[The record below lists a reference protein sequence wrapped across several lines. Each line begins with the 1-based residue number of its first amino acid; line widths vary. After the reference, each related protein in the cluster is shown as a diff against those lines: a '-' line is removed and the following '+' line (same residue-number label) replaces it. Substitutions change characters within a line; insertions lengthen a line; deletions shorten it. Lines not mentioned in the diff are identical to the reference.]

1 MGAARLL
8 AKAWVLFCLF
18 AAAHAVLG
26 AVTRGGHALPQIGLI
41 AGCTLIFCAMGLLF
55 AGGFGVSGRHGAA
68 SWLAALEARDFLPH
82 FDDWVFLGFVVLSFL
97 DQLMF
102 ASGHIVNGVFPAL
115 DNFIRVIVPGQK
127 ALEIAVNACNPGNGP
142 MYASS
147 FTWLIAAIFL
157 GSAAS
162 RIEAQVD
169 AVRQE
174 RIEYPE
180 ILGPNVL
187 AALLGLLS
195 IICIQLLYVGTA
207 YAWLPCSAFTNV
219 TGGLLLGLA
228 PLMLAYLMIAAL
240 TCLFA
245 TVQMTDK

>member
-8 AKAWVLFCLF
+8 AKAWVVFCLF

-26 AVTRGGHALPQIGLI
+26 VLMGSGHGLPQIGLI

-55 AGGFGVSGRHGAA
+55 AGGFGVSGGHGAA
-68 SWLAALEARDFLPH
+68 SWLAGLEPRDFLPR
-82 FDDWVFLGFVVLSFL
+82 FDDWVFLGFVALSFL

-102 ASGHIVNGVFPAL
+102 ASGHVLKGVFPAM

-127 ALEIAVNACNPGNGP
+127 ALEAAIGACRPGDGP

-174 RIEYPE
+174 RAEYPE
-180 ILGPNVL
+180 MLGPNVL
-187 AALLGLLS
+187 AALLGVLS
-195 IICIQLLYVGTA
+195 IVGIQLLYVGSA

-219 TGGLLLGLA
+219 TGGLLTGLA

-245 TVQMTDK
+245 TVKEPDK